1 MKLKRILTSV
11 LCIMLSL
18 TAAGCAAVRTK
29 ITYTVYPLQYLI
41 ERLSGSEISYES
53 IQQGNT
59 LVQRAQIRSDYETV
73 LDNSAVFFHI
83 GSLEPYLSVYDRTI
97 SSNGVYSYDLSGI
110 NAVYDFKR
118 YTRVINESG
127 EVSFTESSYYDSP
140 LFDLVDMDKKDLNLW
155 TDPIVMYSMAKN
167 IHEWLVRNY
176 PERETVFSANLQK
189 LENDL
194 IELDAKYQALSTSL
208 VRERK
213 SIRFVSMTASFGNWQ
228 KTYGFE
234 VYPVILSKYGIL
246 PNEQQLAVIMDRIRQ
261 DGVRYIVYEPNMT
274 PDMIALFDR
283 LQSELGLN
291 RVELSN
297 LSSLSDHESQMGQ
310 DYLSVMYENLA
321 TLETMKEDISQ

>member
-1 MKLKRILTSV
+1 MNRKRIMTLL
-11 LCIMLSL
+11 LCFLLSL

-29 ITYTVYPLQYLI
+29 ITYTVYPLRYLI
-41 ERLSGSEISYES
+41 ERLSGNEISYES
-53 IQQGNT
+53 IQQDNT

-83 GSLEPYLSVYDRTI
+83 GSLEPYLSVYDRNI
-97 SSNGVYSYDLSGI
+97 SSNGVYTYDLSGI

-118 YTRVINESG
+118 YTRVVKDG
-127 EVSFTESSYYDSP
+127 EVSFAESAYYDSP
-140 LFDLVDMDKKDLNLW
+140 LFDLVDTDTKDLNLW

-167 IHEWLVRNY
+167 IYEWLVYNY
-176 PERETVFSANLQK
+176 PEREAVFTENLRK

-208 VRERK
+208 SRENK
-213 SIRFVSMTASFGNWQ
+213 CIRFVSMTASFGNWQ

-246 PNEQQLAVIMDRIRQ
+246 PNEQQLAVIMDRIRA
-261 DGVRYIVYEPNMT
+261 DGVHYIVYEPNMT
-274 PDMIALFDR
+274 PDMIELFDR
-283 LQSELGLN
+283 LQSELSLN

-297 LSSLSDHESQMGQ
+297 LSSLSEHESQMGQ

-321 TLETMKEDISQ
+321 TLETMKEDIGQ